1 MTSTSSATNASAREP
16 YESNSLTS
24 TSTFSLSE
32 SQSKY
37 IWGLA
42 LPIWLYSV

>member
-1 MTSTSSATNASAREP
+1 MTSTSSATKALARP
-16 YESNSLTS
+16 SYESNSLTS